1 MIYSLEI
8 ENFYS
13 ILESQAIDLRAAE
26 NAPWGQHLV
35 TLWPGA
41 TERAPRVIA
50 LFGANGSGKSTVLR
64 ALAFLAWFARDSFL
78 AEPEGWLPYAP
89 FADSAASN
97 LPTRLAL
104 HFSGPQEPDRIT
116 EFAPRGCRYRYE
128 VALHSEDGRAPRVI
142 SESLH
147 YWPRDD
153 GRQVRLFER
162 RGDRDEIAAGKALD
176 FSRYRLAS
184 EKILRPNASLIST
197 LAQLQHPFALALRRA
212 ASSIC
217 SNIFIEKHEPS
228 DEIMLR
234 QYSAAPN
241 LIEQLNKEIERIDLG
256 VRSMRIEQGPTG
268 PLALFQHQGLT
279 NPLPMQLESHGTRM
293 FVRSFPLL
301 MQALEVGGVAVVDEL
316 DCAIHPLLLPEILR
330 WFRDS
335 ERNPH
340 NAQLWMSC
348 QNASLLEDLEK
359 EEVLFTEKGPTG
371 RTNVYGLA
379 DVKGVRRLDNLYRK
393 YLSGTY
399 GAIPRVG

>member
-1 MIYSLEI
+1 VARLLFSLHMAPVNGPNQRRLFDVLLLKYDSRATIKATHRSTSSENISPVMIYSLEI

-197 LAQLQHPFALALRRA
+197 LAQLQHRSCPAEWCTSALDAGWV
-212 ASSIC
+212 
-217 SNIFIEKHEPS
+217 
-228 DEIMLR
+228 
-234 QYSAAPN
+234 SA
-241 LIEQLNKEIERIDLG
+241 
-256 VRSMRIEQGPTG
+256 
-268 PLALFQHQGLT
+268 
-279 NPLPMQLESHGTRM
+279 
-293 FVRSFPLL
+293 
-301 MQALEVGGVAVVDEL
+301 
-316 DCAIHPLLLPEILR
+316 
-330 WFRDS
+330 
-335 ERNPH
+335 RN
-340 NAQLWMSC
+340 
-348 QNASLLEDLEK
+348 D
-359 EEVLFTEKGPTG
+359 G
-371 RTNVYGLA
+371 
-379 DVKGVRRLDNLYRK
+379 
-393 YLSGTY
+393 
-399 GAIPRVG
+399 